1 MITILT
7 MVFHQSQKIFKAL
20 PTDNLRATIAS
31 AMEAST
37 ITISTKLKTSKLLV
51 IEAAAVVP
59 VASTKM
65 LTTRF
70 KQKKKMGKQKKP
82 IPPPSLL
89 LLHHRL
95 HQFPMGDIYHIETEK
110 TIL

>member
-1 MITILT
+1 
-7 MVFHQSQKIFKAL
+7 MVFHQSQKIFKVL
-20 PTDNLRATIAS
+20 PTDNPRATMAL

-51 IEAAAVVP
+51 IEAAVVVP

-70 KQKKKMGKQKKP
+70 KEKKKTWKQRKR
-82 IPPPSLL
+82 IPPPSPLL
-89 LLHHRL
+89 QAPLPQEVKSPFTQHR
-95 HQFPMGDIYHIETEK
+95 
-110 TIL
+110 